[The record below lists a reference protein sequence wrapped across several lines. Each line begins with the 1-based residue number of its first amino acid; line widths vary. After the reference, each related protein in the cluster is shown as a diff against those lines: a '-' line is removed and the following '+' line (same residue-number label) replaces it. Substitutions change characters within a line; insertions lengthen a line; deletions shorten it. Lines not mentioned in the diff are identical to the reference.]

1 MPRSSRTSTPRLPF
15 EDPAA
20 PAASDV
26 PDAADRAAAVDPTRN
41 VVLEASAGTGKT
53 RVLVDRYTNL
63 LKARVDPANILAIT
77 FTRKAAAEMRE
88 RILQNLQSAA
98 ATGEIDATR
107 WRDLRDRLGDIA
119 ISTIDAFCLSL
130 LREFPLEADLD
141 PGFTMADD
149 TEVLRL
155 AGEGL
160 DRALRVCR
168 GIAAADPAVA
178 LLFAQLGEPKLRA
191 GLAVLLDRRL
201 VAHDAL
207 RRFLVHGPGD
217 VNPDVVCVRAAARLA
232 DTLRSVEGGL
242 AAFLADGPRFHPRFA
257 MLARDIETL
266 APALAPGG
274 PAGSAEGAKLA
285 SRMRLIADGLRDHFL
300 NDKGEPRTRWPY
312 KASDADTPEAWKR
325 HRDRAQRLAPAMAAD
340 LARFSRDLN
349 VVLSHAVWRVFE
361 IALSEY
367 RRTLAA
373 HAVVDF
379 PDALWRTLDL
389 LAQMDEFAQSR
400 YLLQARYHHLLVDEF
415 QDTSQAQWEL
425 VWRLVQAW
433 GEGLGMEQD
442 APLPPSIFIVGDRK
456 QSIYG
461 FRDADVGVLGRAVI
475 SIAGLRQEGS
485 VRRAIRK
492 SFRAVPPLLAFAN
505 DLFDAVEKQAR
516 PDAFA
521 YGESDRFPVGAVT
534 AAPEPVLGFVVG
546 TDAALCAERVASEV
560 DRLLTSGQVRD
571 KATGLARAI
580 RPGDIGIL
588 FRSREGHQAFESA
601 LEARGIGSY
610 VYKGLG
616 FFEAD
621 EIKDVFALLRYLADP
636 DSDLRASAFLRSRFV
651 RLSDPALQRLAPRLA
666 GALRDT
672 IPPDVALGMED
683 AAVLAR
689 ARDACAVWL
698 PLVDCIPPAELLDRI
713 LEDSAYAFETA
724 GARARQAGENLKKVR
739 ALVRRI
745 QNRGYATVGR
755 VAEHLDRLS
764 VGDESN
770 AVIDAVDA
778 VNLMTVH
785 AAKGLE
791 FPAIFLVN
799 VGKGAGGSR
808 SPIRLVADGGGG
820 QPSVSIGDYLSDA
833 DADLA
838 EREREETKRLLYVAI
853 TRARDRLYLSGVV
866 AGGRFNRARGSLAE
880 ILPASLTDL
889 LTGAADDGG
898 PDTLEWSGNTGK
910 HVFAVCRAITP
921 VRSVASSPDFTVGG
935 SDFGVIGDLPADV
948 RLSASTAG
956 GRPPCDPTGVTVG
969 STHESARLV
978 GTLVHRLFEQH
989 GLPAAADRDQLADLL
1004 LSLVHPRER
1013 ADVADMDG
1021 VIREAAARIDA
1032 ISRRPVVTGLFLSG
1046 ERLHEV
1052 PFAFRRHGE
1061 LVHGTIDTLVRGK
1074 GVVTVVEVKTGRR
1087 APAHEHQL
1095 ALYIEAARALFPPPD
1110 QVDGVLVYPDDE
1122 LWLTSS

>member
-20 PAASDV
+20 PAASDL

-155 AGEGL
+155 TDEGL

-207 RRFLVHGPGD
+207 RRFLVHGPAD

-266 APALAPGG
+266 APAG
-274 PAGSAEGAKLA
+274 PAGSADPAELA

-325 HRDRAQRLAPAMAAD
+325 HRDRAQRLAPAIAAD

-361 IALSEY
+361 VALSGY

-400 YLLQARYHHLLVDEF
+400 YLLRRAITTCSWTSSRTRARR
-415 QDTSQAQWEL
+415 SGSWSG
-425 VWRLVQAW
+425 VWCRPGAKASGW
-433 GEGLGMEQD
+433 SRTRRS
-442 APLPPSIFIVGDRK
+442 PPSIFIVGDRK

-461 FRDADVGVLGRAVI
+461 FRDADVGVLGAGRAA
-475 SIAGLRQEGS
+475 SPACGQDGS

-492 SFRAVPPLLAFAN
+492 SFRAVPALLAFAN
-505 DLFDAVEKQAR
+505 DLFDAVEKAGAAATRSPTASRIASRSAR
-516 PDAFA
+516 
-521 YGESDRFPVGAVT
+521 RR
-534 AAPEPVLGFVVG
+534 APAEPVLGLVVAP
-546 TDAALCAERVASEV
+546 DA
-560 DRLLTSGQVRD
+560 
-571 KATGLARAI
+571 
-580 RPGDIGIL
+580 
-588 FRSREGHQAFESA
+588 
-601 LEARGIGSY
+601 
-610 VYKGLG
+610 
-616 FFEAD
+616 
-621 EIKDVFALLRYLADP
+621 
-636 DSDLRASAFLRSRFV
+636 
-651 RLSDPALQRLAPRLA
+651 
-666 GALRDT
+666 
-672 IPPDVALGMED
+672 
-683 AAVLAR
+683 
-689 ARDACAVWL
+689 
-698 PLVDCIPPAELLDRI
+698 
-713 LEDSAYAFETA
+713 
-724 GARARQAGENLKKVR
+724 
-739 ALVRRI
+739 ALVRRARRE
-745 QNRGYATVGR
+745 RGRQAADIGTGARQGDRSRARRPAGR
-755 VAEHLDRLS
+755 HRHPVPLARGAPGVRVCARGARHPAPTSTRGS
-764 VGDESN
+764 ASSRPTRSRTCSRCFGISRTRRRIC
-770 AVIDAVDA
+770 ARRRSCARA
-778 VNLMTVH
+778 SCGCPTRRCSSWRPGSP
-785 AAKGLE
+785 AAL
-791 FPAIFLVN
+791 
-799 VGKGAGGSR
+799 GG
-808 SPIRLVADGGGG
+808 
-820 QPSVSIGDYLSDA
+820 A
-833 DADLA
+833 DAA
-838 EREREETKRLLYVAI
+838 GRRRSAWRI
-853 TRARDRLYLSGVV
+853 GRARAAHATRVRRGCRWSTASRPPSCWIASSKTPPTRSRR
-866 AGGRFNRARGSLAE
+866 AGRARRA
-880 ILPASLTDL
+880 
-889 LTGAADDGG
+889 GAAR
-898 PDTLEWSGNTGK
+898 T
-910 HVFAVCRAITP
+910 
-921 VRSVASSPDFTVGG
+921 
-935 SDFGVIGDLPADV
+935 
-948 RLSASTAG
+948 
-956 GRPPCDPTGVTVG
+956 
-969 STHESARLV
+969 
-978 GTLVHRLFEQH
+978 
-989 GLPAAADRDQLADLL
+989 
-1004 LSLVHPRER
+1004 
-1013 ADVADMDG
+1013 
-1021 VIREAAARIDA
+1021 
-1032 ISRRPVVTGLFLSG
+1032 
-1046 ERLHEV
+1046 
-1052 PFAFRRHGE
+1052 
-1061 LVHGTIDTLVRGK
+1061 
-1074 GVVTVVEVKTGRR
+1074 
-1087 APAHEHQL
+1087 
-1095 ALYIEAARALFPPPD
+1095 
-1110 QVDGVLVYPDDE
+1110 
-1122 LWLTSS
+1122 

>member
-20 PAASDV
+20 PAASDL

-98 ATGEIDATR
+98 ATGELDATR

-155 AGEGL
+155 TDEGL

-207 RRFLVHGPGD
+207 RRFLVHGPAD

-266 APALAPGG
+266 APAG
-274 PAGSAEGAKLA
+274 PAGSADPAELA

-325 HRDRAQRLAPAMAAD
+325 HRDRAQRLAPAIAAD

-361 IALSEY
+361 VALSEY

-505 DLFDAVEKQAR
+505 DLFDAVEKQER

-521 YGESDRFPVGAVT
+521 YGESDRFPVGA
-534 AAPEPVLGFVVG
+534 AAPPPEPVLGLVVA
-546 TDAALCAERVASEV
+546 TDAALGAERVASEV

-571 KATGLARAI
+571 KATGLARAA
-580 RPGDIGIL
+580 RPGDIAIL

-636 DSDLRASAFLRSRFV
+636 DSDLRAAAFLRSRFV
-651 RLSDPALQRLAPRLA
+651 RLSDPALQQLAPRLA
-666 GALRDT
+666 AVLRGAT
-672 IPPDVALGMED
+672 PPDVALGMED

-698 PLVDCIPPAELLDRI
+698 PLVDCIPPAELLDRF

-745 QNRGYATVGR
+745 QNRGYATMGR

-791 FPAIFLVN
+791 FPVIFLVN
-799 VGKGAGGSR
+799 IGKGAGGSR
-808 SPIRLVADGGGG
+808 SPIRLVADGGEG

-833 DADLA
+833 DADLV

-866 AGGRFNRARGSLAE
+866 TGRRFNRGRGSLAE

-889 LTGAADDGG
+889 LTAAADDDG
-898 PDTLEWSGNTGK
+898 PETLEWSGNTGG

-921 VRSVASSPDFTVGG
+921 VRCIASLPGFALEG
-935 SDFGVIGDLPADV
+935 SDFGVIGDVPADI

-956 GRPPCDPTGVTVG
+956 GPPPYGPTRVTIG
-969 STHESARLV
+969 SAHESARLV
-978 GTLVHRLFEQH
+978 GTLVHRLLEQD
-989 GLPAAADRDQLADLL
+989 GPPAAADHDQLAGRLR
-1004 LSLVHPRER
+1004 SLVHPRER
-1013 ADVADMDG
+1013 ADVADVDA
-1021 VIREAAARIDA
+1021 VIRDAVARFDA
-1032 ISRRPVVTGLFLSG
+1032 ISGRPVVASLFRSG

-1052 PFAFRRHGE
+1052 PFAFRRQGE

-1095 ALYIEAARALFPPPD
+1095 ALYVEAARALFPPPD
-1110 QVDGVLVYPDDE
+1110 QVAGVLVYPDDE
-1122 LWLTSS
+1122 LWLTRA

>member
-1 MPRSSRTSTPRLPF
+1 MPRPSRTSTPRLPF
-15 EDPAA
+15 EEPAA
-20 PAASDV
+20 PVPADL

-88 RILQNLQSAA
+88 RILHNLQSAA
-98 ATGEIDATR
+98 STGEIDEAR
-107 WRDLRDRLGDIA
+107 WRDLRDRLGDISV
-119 ISTIDAFCLSL
+119 STIDAFCLSL

-141 PGFTMADD
+141 PGFTMADE

-155 AGEGL
+155 MDEGL

-168 GIAAADPAVA
+168 GIAATDPGVA

-217 VNPDVVCVRAAARLA
+217 VNPDVVSARAAARLA

-266 APALAPGG
+266 APPGPGG
-274 PAGSAEGAKLA
+274 SAAGAELA
-285 SRMRLIADGLRDHFL
+285 SRMRLVADGLRDHFL
-300 NDKGEPRTRWPY
+300 NDKGEPRTRWSY
-312 KASDADTPEAWKR
+312 KASDADTPDAWKR
-325 HRDRAQRLAPAMAAD
+325 HRDRAKKLAPAIAED
-340 LARFSRDLN
+340 LARFSRDVN

-361 IALSEY
+361 IAVSEY

-379 PDALWRTLDL
+379 PDALWRTLEL

-415 QDTSQAQWEL
+415 QDTSGAQWEL

-461 FRDADVGVLGRAVI
+461 FRDADVGVLARAIV
-475 SIAGLRQEGS
+475 SIAGLRQDGS

-492 SFRAVPPLLAFAN
+492 SFRAVPALLAFTN
-505 DLFDAVEKQAR
+505 DLFDAVEKQDR

-521 YGESDRFPVGAVT
+521 YGDSDRFPL
-534 AAPEPVLGFVVG
+534 AAPGGAGDPVLGLVV
-546 TDAALCAERVASEV
+546 APEAVLCAERVASEI
-560 DRLLTSGQVRD
+560 DRLLTWVQVRD
-571 KATGLARAI
+571 KGTGLARAM

-601 LEARGIGSY
+601 LEARGIRSY

-636 DSDLRASAFLRSRFV
+636 ESDLRAAAFLRSRFV
-651 RLSDPALQRLAPRLA
+651 RLSDPALQQLA
-666 GALRDT
+666 
-672 IPPDVALGMED
+672 PDVAAALRGAPPPHAALGIED
-683 AAVLAR
+683 QAVLTR
-689 ARDACAVWL
+689 ARGACAAWL
-698 PLVDCIPPAELLDRI
+698 PMVDAIPPAELLDRI
-713 LEDSAYAFETA
+713 LADSAYAFETA
-724 GARARQAGENLKKVR
+724 GGRAAQAAENLKKVR

-745 QNRGYATVGR
+745 QNRGYATIGR
-755 VAEHLDRLS
+755 VAEHLDRLA

-791 FPAIFLVN
+791 FPVIFLVN
-799 VGKGAGGSR
+799 IGKGAGGSR

-833 DADLA
+833 DADA
-838 EREREETKRLLYVAI
+838 VEREREETKRLLYVAV
-853 TRARDRLYLSGVV
+853 TRARDRLYLSAVV
-866 AGGRFNRARGSLAE
+866 AGERLTRARGSLAD

-889 LTGAADDGG
+889 LTAAASDD
-898 PDTLEWSGNTGK
+898 PPETLEWGGNTGR
-910 HVFAVCRAITP
+910 HLFTVCRAVTP
-921 VRSVASSPDFTVGG
+921 VRPVAPAPDFTRTR
-935 SDFGVIGDLPADV
+935 SDFDPIADV
-948 RLSASTAG
+948 PPVGRLSASAAG
-956 GRPPCDPTGVTVG
+956 GPVPEAPAWRTDS
-969 STHESARLV
+969 STPESARLV
-978 GTLVHRLFEQH
+978 GTLVHRLFEHVGIQAIEDQD
-989 GLPAAADRDQLADLL
+989 LLADRL

-1013 ADVADMDG
+1013 AGVADLGG
-1021 VIREAAARIDA
+1021 VILEATARLDA
-1032 ISRRPVVTGLFLSG
+1032 ISQRPVLVELLESG

-1052 PFAFRRHGE
+1052 PFALRREGE
-1061 LVHGTIDTLVRGK
+1061 LVHGTIDTLVRTD
-1074 GVVTVVEVKTGRR
+1074 GVVTVIEVKTGRR

-1110 QVDGVLVYPDDE
+1110 RVRGVLVYPDDE
-1122 LWLTSS
+1122 MWLTSS

>member
-1 MPRSSRTSTPRLPF
+1 MPRPSRTSTPRLPF

-20 PAASDV
+20 PPAADL

-98 ATGEIDATR
+98 ATGEIDAAR

-119 ISTIDAFCLSL
+119 VSTIDAFCLSL

-141 PGFTMADD
+141 PGFTMADE

-155 AGEGL
+155 IDEGL

-168 GIAAADPAVA
+168 GIAATDPAVA

-217 VNPDVVCVRAAARLA
+217 VNPDLVCGRAAARLA
-232 DTLRSVEGGL
+232 ETLRSVGGGL

-266 APALAPGG
+266 APIG
-274 PAGSAEGAKLA
+274 PAGSPGSAQGVELA

-300 NDKGEPRTRWPY
+300 NDKGEPRTRWSY

-325 HRDRAQRLAPAMAAD
+325 HRDRAQRLAPAIAGD
-340 LARFSRDLN
+340 LARFTRDLN

-361 IALSEY
+361 TALSEY

-379 PDALWRTLDL
+379 PDALWRTLEL

-442 APLPPSIFIVGDRK
+442 APLAPSIFIVGDRK

-461 FRDADVGVLGRAVI
+461 FRDADVGVLARAVI
-475 SIAGLRQEGS
+475 SIAGLRRDGS

-492 SFRAVPPLLAFAN
+492 SFRAVPALLAFTN
-505 DLFDAVEKQAR
+505 DLFDAVEKQER

-521 YGESDRFPVGAVT
+521 YGESDRFPVD
-534 AAPEPVLGFVVG
+534 AAAAAREPVLGLVVA
-546 TDAALCAERVASEV
+546 TDAALCAERVASEI

-571 KATGLARAI
+571 KATGLARAM
-580 RPGDIGIL
+580 RPADIGIL

-601 LEARGIGSY
+601 LEGRGIGSY

-636 DSDLRASAFLRSRFV
+636 DSDLRAAAFLRSRFV
-651 RLSDPALQRLAPRLA
+651 RLSDPALQELAPRLA
-666 GALRDT
+666 GALRDAT
-672 IPPDVALGMED
+672 PPDAALGMED
-683 AAVLAR
+683 QAVLAR
-689 ARDACAVWL
+689 AREACAVWL
-698 PLVDCIPPAELLDRI
+698 PLVDCMPPAELLDRI
-713 LEDSAYAFETA
+713 LDDSAYAFETA
-724 GARARQAGENLKKVR
+724 GRRAGQAGENLKKVR

-745 QNRGYATVGR
+745 QNRGYATMGR

-791 FPAIFLVN
+791 FPVIFLVN
-799 VGKGAGGSR
+799 IGKGAGGIR

-820 QPSVSIGDYLSDA
+820 QPSVSIGDYLSEA

-838 EREREETKRLLYVAI
+838 DREREETKRLLYVAI
-853 TRARDRLYLSGVV
+853 TRARDRLYLSAVV
-866 AGGRFNRARGSLAE
+866 AGDRINRARGSLAE
-880 ILPASLTDL
+880 VLPASLTDL
-889 LTGAADDGG
+889 FTEAASDNG
-898 PDTLEWSGNTGK
+898 PIRLEWTGNTGG
-910 HVFAVCRAITP
+910 HLFAVCRAVTP
-921 VRSVASSPDFTVGG
+921 VRPVASAPDFTVRR
-935 SDFGVIGDLPADV
+935 SDFGSIADV
-948 RLSASTAG
+948 PCEDRLSASAVG
-956 GRPPCDPTGVTVG
+956 GQPPDGATGG
-969 STHESARLV
+969 WGPPHDSARLV
-978 GTLVHRLFEQH
+978 GTLVHRLFEH
-989 GLPAAADRDQLADLL
+989 ARDPAPADREGLGDRLR
-1004 LSLVHPRER
+1004 SLVHPRER
-1013 ADVADMDG
+1013 AGVADIDA
-1021 VIREAAARIDA
+1021 VIRDAVTRFEAIA
-1032 ISRRPVVTGLFLSG
+1032 RRPVVTGLFLSG
-1046 ERLHEV
+1046 ERLYEV
-1052 PFAFRRHGE
+1052 PFALRRQGE
-1061 LVHGTIDTLVRGK
+1061 LVHGTIDTLVRGD

-1087 APAHEHQL
+1087 APAHAHQL
-1095 ALYIEAARALFPPPD
+1095 ALYVEAARVLFPPPD
-1110 QVDGVLVYPDDE
+1110 RVDGVLVYPDE
-1122 LWLTSS
+1122 EVWLTSP